1 MIIAQFLIN
10 AYIINSYFRLISN
23 FIRLKRIWKRLSSIN
38 FAAAH
43 FRLRVPFVKLRTDLL
58 LTKASTN
65 TLAVI
70 LRIGALHFLQSD
82 LRGQFY
88 SFDDL
93 TLIIVVH

>member
-1 MIIAQFLIN
+1 M
-10 AYIINSYFRLISN
+10 
-23 FIRLKRIWKRLSSIN
+23 
-38 FAAAH
+38 
-43 FRLRVPFVKLRTDLL
+43 KLRTDLL
-58 LTKASTN
+58 LTKASAN